1 MEQPEFAAEAAQPW
15 IRAIILVPI
24 LALLAIVG
32 ALFPPMSWAAT
43 IYVVL
48 VGGALTALGLSGWIP
63 RRAGPD
69 AVPRDA
75 AWWLVPAGLFT
86 VIEVADILLGSTHAH
101 PTMSTLLDPPLDR
114 YPIRVAGYVV
124 WLGGFWTLV
133 RR

>member
-1 MEQPEFAAEAAQPW
+1 MEQPDFAPEAAQPW
-15 IRAIILVPI
+15 TRAVILVPI

-48 VGGALTALGLSGWIP
+48 VGAALTGLGLSGRVP
-63 RRAGPD
+63 RWAGPD
-69 AVPRDA
+69 ALPRVA
-75 AWWLVPAGLFT
+75 AWWLVPGGLFV
-86 VIEVADILLGSTHAH
+86 VIEVADVLFGSTHAH

-124 WLGGFWTLV
+124 WLGGFWALV